1 MRKLSICLILC
12 FFLTGCGLK
21 EDAPVEEETEKVV
34 LEYFTWQD
42 EKDYAIRVVNHF
54 MEENPGIIVNMH
66 FVPSSEY
73 AQTISVIHNTRDSKI
88 DVFAETKPSNSA
100 ADVERSFVLD
110 ITDMYQRVPDMPED
124 YAELLDAL
132 KINGR
137 VYMLPYRKSTWAVY
151 YNKNLFDQFGIP
163 YPEGSWTWEDYT
175 ELAKELTRTIDGQ
188 KIYGSL
194 SYETSSLWWRTPA
207 RTAGVENQVTES
219 GLEWLKK
226 SALWNY
232 RMSYEFQVQPAYTE
246 LTDVSS
252 YDYINRFLAGNIGMF
267 YCGDWCMEIIRRQ
280 LQEKQLDFSYDVAPI
295 PMPAQAEGFMPVTT
309 AVVQISSRTEHPEEA
324 LRLAEYIS
332 GEEGAAIIAGCSVFP
347 AWDTEE
353 IREILKN
360 SEHSPKHIEYFW
372 DYNNPIY
379 TSPDKEMEEALE
391 IINTYVGRYFLKEIS
406 LEDAFSSIRSML
418 LERGLLSE
426 DEK

>member
-1 MRKLSICLILC
+1 
-12 FFLTGCGLK
+12 
-21 EDAPVEEETEKVV
+21 
-34 LEYFTWQD
+34 
-42 EKDYAIRVVNHF
+42 

-219 GLEWLKK
+219 GLEWLK
-226 SALWNY
+226 
-232 RMSYEFQVQPAYTE
+232 
-246 LTDVSS
+246 
-252 YDYINRFLAGNIGMF
+252 NRRFGIIGCLMNF
-267 YCGDWCMEIIRRQ
+267 R
-280 LQEKQLDFSYDVAPI
+280 
-295 PMPAQAEGFMPVTT
+295 
-309 AVVQISSRTEHPEEA
+309 
-324 LRLAEYIS
+324 
-332 GEEGAAIIAGCSVFP
+332 
-347 AWDTEE
+347 
-353 IREILKN
+353 
-360 SEHSPKHIEYFW
+360 
-372 DYNNPIY
+372 YNLH
-379 TSPDKEMEEALE
+379 T
-391 IINTYVGRYFLKEIS
+391 
-406 LEDAFSSIRSML
+406 RS
-418 LERGLLSE
+418 
-426 DEK
+426 